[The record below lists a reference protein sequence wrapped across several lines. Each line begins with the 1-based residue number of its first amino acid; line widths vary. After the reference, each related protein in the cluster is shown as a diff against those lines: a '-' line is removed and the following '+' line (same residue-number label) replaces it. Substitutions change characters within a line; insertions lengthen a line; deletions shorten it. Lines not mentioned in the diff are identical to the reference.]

1 MSKLGIRPMEGSVQ
15 RGTSASSQGGS
26 ERHRVK
32 RKRIQKKRPYRAQRG
47 TDASQGDMGGGG
59 SKLHQ
64 VKRRR
69 VKKERTSRVQS
80 GRDTSKGKKD
90 QHTEWIEG
98 LNRIYKSLEL
108 EIAKVALEFYEKSQ
122 GAEFEMVELLY
133 AKRSYLILPGS
144 KGFESWAHVS
154 FTAKPK
160 NADGGEV
167 PTKYFF
173 GELLKDKV
181 SREYSATYCST
192 FEPSDDPG
200 FSHGCIFCSPGE
212 KKFHPADGYLVGRK
226 PCKVVESICHYMSMS
241 SYLSEQD

>member
-1 MSKLGIRPMEGSVQ
+1 MEGSVQ

-69 VKKERTSRVQS
+69 VKKERTSR
-80 GRDTSKGKKD
+80 
-90 QHTEWIEG
+90 

-133 AKRSYLILPGS
+133 AKCPYLILPGS
-144 KGFESWAHVS
+144 KGFQSWAHVS

-160 NADGGEV
+160 NADGGDV

-173 GELLKDKV
+173 GELLEDKV

-226 PCKVVESICHYMSMS
+226 PWKVLESICHYMSMS